1 MASESQSHDMKTSQE
16 LQAKFE
22 FYLIALVFTLLGLSI
37 QTAKFGVN
45 VAANI
50 YEILGWVS
58 LLASGLIALWRIEWV
73 PVALAT
79 HSKSVQLQNEKAQLE
94 VYQSQGIT
102 TVLVGGA
109 PTSIT
114 EVIDDRVV
122 AIAKAETRISEI
134 EGGVRTKYWW
144 HRWLFVAGVVLVVIA
159 RAYIPVYEIL
169 HAVT

>member
-1 MASESQSHDMKTSQE
+1 MAAEEQSHDLKASQE
-16 LQAKFE
+16 IQAKFE

-37 QTAKFGVN
+37 QTAKFGVII
-45 VAANI
+45 AADI

-58 LLASGLIALWRIEWV
+58 LLVSGLIGLWRIEWV

-79 HSKSVQLQNEKAQLE
+79 HAGSVRLQNEKNELE
-94 VYQSQGIT
+94 SHRSRGIT
-102 TVLVGGA
+102 TVLVGDV

-114 EVIDDRVV
+114 VVIEDRVV
-122 AIAKAETRISEI
+122 SIAKVEARIGDLERGI
-134 EGGVRTKYWW
+134 RAKYWW

-159 RAYIPVYEIL
+159 RAYVPVYEII